1 MKRGGRASPRGEGE
15 DVGLSMMGGG
25 VGGGGG
31 VIGPLGGLMG
41 GILDES
47 IPLTE

>member
-1 MKRGGRASPRGEGE
+1 MSSNEKRREGGEGE
-15 DVGLSMMGGG
+15 GVGLRL

-31 VIGPLGGLMG
+31 VIGPLGVLIG

-47 IPLTE
+47 IALPE